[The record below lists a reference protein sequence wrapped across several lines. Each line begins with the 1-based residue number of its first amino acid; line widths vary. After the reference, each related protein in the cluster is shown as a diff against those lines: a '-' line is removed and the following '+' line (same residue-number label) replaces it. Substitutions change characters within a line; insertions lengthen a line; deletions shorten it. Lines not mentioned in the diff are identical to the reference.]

1 MAKFCGLNEE
11 QLFTELYSAWLKEIH
26 DRPSTETKKLF
37 RNVVDRGFRE
47 KEIVLR
53 KERIGVN
60 MGLSLSGLLARSA
73 ITKLDLYHNVLRDTG
88 CEAVAHLLREAP
100 NLAHLNLGGNDIG
113 LQGIQALSV
122 AVAAHKKLQS
132 LLLGTDAGDTY
143 VNRIDPTSAK
153 ILLEGCCRSRTLKV
167 LDLSRNP
174 IGKGPQDAFQLIH
187 QLIFASPTMQV
198 LKLAQTHMTNE
209 SALLVASGLAKSGTM
224 SYLDLSGNDLGSAVG
239 EAIGKIIH
247 DRASRSTPSPL
258 KTVVLSDNPSI
269 GVRGTVSLF
278 RALAQDKGLTC
289 LELNDCGVTDEALL
303 ILTASLLSN
312 AALVELHLQRNSITE
327 VGAVE
332 LARSLQRHPALSHLA
347 LAHNRLKDEGVCALA
362 SMLEANHIISHLD
375 LEGTWVGDRGAIAL
389 GVALANNKTVSTLK
403 INNNHISDDGGNA
416 FVALLDKNRSLQNCS
431 LKGNNIF
438 HCTIMHAQ
446 KIANRNKQTKQDEV
460 PSRLRKEVIKL
471 HYQMYKLEEAKIE
484 LENQRQK
491 KLEIDKTQE
500 KFEAQF
506 RQEEADFRKKQKD
519 LLENQGQLIAQCGHF
534 ESQMKTIAENYERML
549 QQHELDLAAARE
561 RFEVEVKE
569 REKAEEELKKVQHE
583 VENAEALRE
592 QRVEELKKKIV
603 AAKEDRE
610 KWIAQAKEYKQQSD
624 ELQSKVREM
633 EAKVSVMNASSAAAA
648 PAPAAVEAKAAP
660 AKAGKKGGASD
671 IDKLLAS

>member
-1 MAKFCGLNEE
+1 MAKYCGLNEE
-11 QLFTELYSAWLKEIH
+11 QLYTELYSAWLKDIH
-26 DRPSTETKKLF
+26 ERAGTDTKKVF
-37 RNVVDRGFRE
+37 RDVVDRGFRE

-53 KERIGVN
+53 KERVGVN
-60 MGLSLSGLLARSA
+60 LGIALSGLLARSS

-100 NLAHLNLGGNDIG
+100 NLAHLNLGANDIG

-132 LLLGTDAGDTY
+132 LLLGTEEGDTY
-143 VNRIDPTSAK
+143 VNRIDPTCAK
-153 ILLEGCCRSRTLKV
+153 ILLEGCCRSRTLKA

-174 IGKGPQDAFQLIH
+174 IGKGSQEAFQLIQ
-187 QLIFASPTMQV
+187 QLIYSSPTIQV
-198 LKLAQTHMTNE
+198 VKLAQTNLGTE
-209 SALLVASGLAKSGTM
+209 SALLLATGLAKSGSM
-224 SYLDLSGNDLGSAVG
+224 SYIDLSGNDLGSAVG
-239 EAIGKIIH
+239 EAIGKIIG
-247 DRASRSTPSPL
+247 DRSSRSTPSPL
-258 KTVVLSDNPSI
+258 KTVILNDNPNIGERGSI
-269 GVRGTVSLF
+269 SLF
-278 RALAQDKGLTC
+278 RALAQDKGLTS
-289 LELNDCGVTDEALL
+289 LELNDCGVTDDALL
-303 ILTASLLSN
+303 VLCSSLLSN
-312 AALVELHLQRNSITE
+312 GALVELHLQSNSITE

-332 LARSLQRHPALSHLA
+332 LARSLLRHPALSHLA
-347 LAHNRLKDEGVCALA
+347 LAHNKLKDEGVCALA
-362 SMLEANHIISHLD
+362 SMLESNHIISHLD
-375 LEGTWVGDRGAIAL
+375 LEDSWIGDRGVVAL

-416 FVALLDKNRSLQNCS
+416 FVALLEKNRSLQNCS
-431 LKGNNIF
+431 LKGNNVF

-446 KIANRNKQTKQDEV
+446 KITNRNKQAKQDEV

-519 LLENQGQLIAQCGHF
+519 LLEQQQQLESQCTHF
-534 ESQMKTIAENYERML
+534 ETQMKNIAENYERML
-549 QQHELDLAAARE
+549 QQHELDMAAARE

-583 VENAEALRE
+583 AENAEAQRE
-592 QRVEELKKKIV
+592 QRMEEMKKKIIS
-603 AAKEDRE
+603 AKEDRE
-610 KWIAQAKEYKQQSD
+610 KWVAQTKEYKQQVD

-633 EAKVSVMNASSAAAA
+633 EAKVAVINASAAAA
-648 PAPAAVEAKAAP
+648 VEPKPAPPPKP
-660 AKAGKKGGASD
+660 SGKKSGAAD